1 MLLINNPGTPLM
13 IDNVFFLSFFVHYFQ
28 NHPFCKDFLMHLGR
42 GIKFFLLYKN
52 NVLYLKIDFHQP
64 RKEEGED

>member
-28 NHPFCKDFLMHLGR
+28 NHPFGKDFLMHLGR
-42 GIKFFLLYKN
+42 GIKFIYFIKTT
-52 NVLYLKIDFHQP
+52 FST
-64 RKEEGED
+64 